1 MKPAA
6 ILLSLVAAVLA
17 QGTIGSEPCPAG
29 FATYSGSSPWGCCKG
44 ACPAGSEWEDAEAL
58 CFFQGSTASKG
69 DISCATLVAAEKPNP
84 PESSTFEQSSESESV
99 EISQA
104 TEESTEEAAVAS
116 KASQNESPA
125 AEEVAEDAA
134 EGSSLL
140 LWLAVLAVAAAGGA
154 WFCTAAPTVNRT
166 AILMVGPPG
175 GGKTTLFFTLK
186 DGAVHTGTT
195 SSLKENDATFKVHK
209 REEDDEIH
217 LIDYPGDPKLSSRMA
232 DFLPLTKA
240 ILFVLD
246 ANNKQSV
253 ESHAAEQMFK
263 LLTNPM
269 VADHQLPILVACNK
283 NDFPLSSKPPLLRK
297 ILEQEL
303 TKLRET
309 TGKGN
314 ATLDLGEEG
323 PESVPLGV
331 EDEDFTFEKHS
342 PCHVDFIACS
352 TTKGKNLDQLIKFCL
367 EQC

>member
-1 MKPAA
+1 MGPRNHMKPAA

-125 AEEVAEDAA
+125 AE
-134 EGSSLL
+134 
-140 LWLAVLAVAAAGGA
+140 AVAAAGGA

-297 ILEQEL
+297 ILE
-303 TKLRET
+303 
-309 TGKGN
+309 
-314 ATLDLGEEG
+314 
-323 PESVPLGV
+323 
-331 EDEDFTFEKHS
+331 
-342 PCHVDFIACS
+342 
-352 TTKGKNLDQLIKFCL
+352 
-367 EQC
+367 

>member
-1 MKPAA
+1 MGPRNHMKPAA

-166 AILMVGPPG
+166 AILMVGHLEEARR
-175 GGKTTLFFTLK
+175 LFF
-186 DGAVHTGTT
+186 
-195 SSLKENDATFKVHK
+195 
-209 REEDDEIH
+209 
-217 LIDYPGDPKLSSRMA
+217 
-232 DFLPLTKA
+232 
-240 ILFVLD
+240 
-246 ANNKQSV
+246 
-253 ESHAAEQMFK
+253 
-263 LLTNPM
+263 
-269 VADHQLPILVACNK
+269 
-283 NDFPLSSKPPLLRK
+283 
-297 ILEQEL
+297 
-303 TKLRET
+303 
-309 TGKGN
+309 
-314 ATLDLGEEG
+314 
-323 PESVPLGV
+323 
-331 EDEDFTFEKHS
+331 
-342 PCHVDFIACS
+342 
-352 TTKGKNLDQLIKFCL
+352 
-367 EQC
+367 